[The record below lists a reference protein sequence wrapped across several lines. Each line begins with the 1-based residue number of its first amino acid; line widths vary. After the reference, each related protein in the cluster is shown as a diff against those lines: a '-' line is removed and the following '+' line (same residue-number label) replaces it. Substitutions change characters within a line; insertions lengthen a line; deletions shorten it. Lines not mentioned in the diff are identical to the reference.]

1 MFIEHRDRCCICL
14 NPLKNCDLM
23 IRNVPVYMGT
33 VMSIREEDKKYNQK
47 WSICK
52 NCGCIQLL
60 DLLPLKEL
68 YSKNHHSEVVG
79 QIWAEHHASFARF
92 ILYNNPNNVI
102 EIGGA
107 HGYLATLIVNQTK
120 EVKYTMV
127 EPDTNI
133 VSKKISIVKGYI
145 EDHLETISAKDTI
158 IHSHVLEHVYSPLD
172 FLSKIV
178 EIMDIDSNMFISF
191 PNIMALIR
199 AKGANSLNF
208 EHTYLLVPE
217 QIEVIFES
225 LGLALMRKQEYLEHS
240 YFYHLKRTGIR
251 SKIDLLP
258 NINEKSLEFL
268 DMVKDL
274 KDFALYVNEKVSNV
288 EAPIYLF
295 GAHIFSQSL
304 VVLGLNSEKISGILD
319 NSQSKQNQRLYG
331 TNLLVYPPTVVSK
344 HPLVYVVLNASHYQE
359 EIKSQLLK
367 INPNVV
373 ILELK

>member
-1 MFIEHRDRCCICL
+1 MFIEHRNRCCICL

-33 VMSIREEDKKYNQK
+33 AMSIREEDKKYNQK

-60 DLLPLKEL
+60 ELLPLEEL

-107 HGYLATLIVNQTK
+107 HGYLATLIVNQSK
-120 EVKYTMV
+120 EIKYAMV

-145 EDHLETISAKDTI
+145 EDHLEIISGKDSI
-158 IHSHVLEHVYSPLD
+158 IHSHVLEHVYSPVD

-225 LGLALMRKQEYLEHS
+225 LGLALIRKQEYLEHS
-240 YFYHLKRTGIR
+240 HFYHLKKTGLR

-268 DMVKDL
+268 DMVEDL
-274 KDFALYVNEKVSNV
+274 KNFAHYVNEKVSNI
-288 EAPIYLF
+288 EAPVYLF

-304 VVLGLNSEKISGILD
+304 FVLGLNSERIGGVID

-331 TNLLVYPPTVVSK
+331 TNLLVYPSTVVSE
-344 HPLVYVVLNASHYQE
+344 HPLVYVVLKASHYQE

-367 INPNVV
+367 INPNV
-373 ILELK
+373 IIIE

>member
-1 MFIEHRDRCCICL
+1 VNKINSRDKCCIC
-14 NPLKNCDLM
+14 KGIDLYEKLT
-23 IRNVPVYMGT
+23 IENFPVYMGT
-33 VMSIREEDKKYNQK
+33 VLSVCEEDKKYDQN
-47 WSICK
+47 WGICK
-52 NCGCIQLL
+52 KCGCIQLL
-60 DLLPLKEL
+60 DLVPLQEL

-79 QIWAEHHASFARF
+79 QIWAEHHASFAKF
-92 ILYNNPNNVI
+92 ILYSNPNNVI

-107 HGYLATLIVNQTK
+107 HGYLATLIVNQSK
-120 EVKYTMV
+120 EIEYLMV

-133 VSKKISIVKGYI
+133 ISKKISIVKGYI
-145 EDHLETISAKDTI
+145 EDHLETISGKDTI
-158 IHSHVLEHVYSPLD
+158 IHSHVLEHVYSPVD

-240 YFYHLKRTGIR
+240 YFYHLKKTGIR

-274 KDFALYVNEKVSNV
+274 KDFAIYVNEKVSNV

-304 VVLGLNSEKISGILD
+304 VVLGLNSEKISGIID

-331 TNLLVYPPTVVSK
+331 TNLLVYPSTVVSE
-344 HPLVYVVLNASHYQE
+344 HPLVYVVLKASHYQE

-373 ILELK
+373 ILE